1 MDIWYTPE
9 RVMLYHM
16 VDQRRM
22 ERQERRLA
30 RAKRDER
37 RRRMLDSA
45 EAVIE
50 FVLGGILFYAV
61 LFVAAL

>member
-9 RVMLYHM
+9 RVRLYHM

-22 ERQERRLA
+22 ERQERRMA
-30 RAKRDER
+30 RAKRNES
-37 RRRMLDSA
+37 RRRMFDSA
-45 EAVIE
+45 KVVIE
-50 FVLGGILFYAV
+50 FVLSGILFYVV